1 VKDMEHNACL
11 RCFVTDNEI
20 FVG

>member
-1 VKDMEHNACL
+1 MEHNACL